1 MGIKILDF
9 RRFEYDNLLDNVR
22 KILEPVQEEGF
33 EILSCQIKPQ
43 EVRSK
48 DIAVTGVDRL
58 EIKLEKDE
66 QQIDLSL
73 QIPMLIDNNY
83 IIIADNRKI
92 PLFQLF
98 DFPVIAGP
106 GVNIKIRTNVA
117 TLSLTRKRNYPTY
130 QLGFNGKFIPFVYV
144 LLARENGYQRTL
156 DVLEIEDLNEAVRES
171 SPVRG
176 RIKDLLSELYLE
188 WEANQDRK
196 YYFKE
201 IGKIFTRYN
210 QTAKGENISYA
221 LDLISKVDY
230 ISKDLMKTDNCID
243 EMLVTLRDG
252 SFNDLDFKYKRLR
265 CVEYMILRKVMEN
278 VYQLLVT
285 TKNAKKIAFRIES
298 SSIMKECNQ
307 SNIVQFDQSI
317 NPLEQLTMLTR
328 CTLVGPGGFDGDH
341 VPAKLRD
348 INDTMFGRLCPV
360 DTPDRDRCGV
370 LHNVL
375 NVELDKYGRFET
387 TEEKD
392 TFSPSIGM
400 VPFLEHNDQTRLQMA
415 ASQMRQAVQLERFD
429 VPLIKSGLEGR
440 NIDYTTFIHR
450 AKRDG
455 EVIYRDSKILIV
467 VYDDNTTD
475 AFDISYKRTWM
486 DNLDFMDVNVDV
498 GDRFRAGDILAESNF
513 LKNGEL
519 TIGRNLLT
527 GIMTYYGLNYEDG
540 IVISDRLVKE
550 GVLTSCHLLDMSF
563 NLPPNKILLP
573 LSKDR
578 LKLLPYKYETIPLGK
593 PYARIRNAAQ
603 NEIYNSIWF
612 KQEKELLA
620 SKSVLITE
628 VNVYANKWNKDVAQ
642 FSHWVEKTIEKQIE
656 DEKHLRDVLESA
668 LGKERAKR
676 FIKERNLAKFDNVGN
691 FRYKGNKI
699 EGIRVEMY
707 GYYSKPIIE
716 GDKLGNR
723 HGNKGVI
730 SAIVE
735 QDKMPRLPDG
745 RPLDILLSPL
755 GVVSRMNIGQLYELH
770 VSMALENVK
779 NKMKEM
785 LREGKDQQEIKD
797 FFLGF
802 LSIADKAE
810 DRRYFKRQK
819 EEFDKVDLNEDY
831 IDSLR
836 LVQYP
841 FCSVSEK
848 EVVELMNYA
857 QTPFEFEIYDPISK
871 QKLKNKVACGY
882 MYIIKLVQM
891 ADEKL
896 SARCVGPYAPKVLQP
911 TSGKKQKG
919 GQRLGEMEVWAMI
932 AHEGLKNLNECLTT
946 KSDCTYLKNKYLV
959 DILDS
964 KAQKPLEEDYQSE
977 SVKLLNIYLKSLGL
991 DFRPRQT
998 KEGENVKEQRS
1009 KPEGEKEAKD

>member
-1 MGIKILDF
+1 MGIKVLDF
-9 RRFEYDNLLDNVR
+9 RRFEYDNLLNNVR
-22 KILEPVQEEGF
+22 KILRPAEEEGF

-43 EVRSK
+43 NVRSK

-66 QQIDLSL
+66 QQVDLSL

-98 DFPVIAGP
+98 DFPVISGP
-106 GVNIKIRTNVA
+106 GINIKIRTNVA
-117 TLSLTRKRNYPTY
+117 TVSLLKRKTYPTY
-130 QLGFNGKFIPFVYV
+130 QIIFNGKYIPFVYV

-156 DVLEIEDLNEAVRES
+156 DTLGIEDINEAVRER
-171 SPVRG
+171 SPISG
-176 RIKDLLSELYLE
+176 RVKDLLSELYLE
-188 WEANQDRK
+188 WEANQDQK

-201 IGKIFTRYN
+201 IGKIYTKYN
-210 QTAKGENISYA
+210 QTAKGENVSYA
-221 LDLISKVDY
+221 LDLILKVDY
-230 ISKDLMKTDNCID
+230 VSRALVRTDNCLD
-243 EMLVTLRDG
+243 ELLITLKEG
-252 SFNDLDFKYKRLR
+252 SFNDLDFNYKRLR

-285 TKNAKKIAFRIES
+285 TKNAKKVSFRIES

-348 INDTMFGRLCPV
+348 INDTMFGRICPV

-375 NVELDKYGRFET
+375 NIELDEFGRFET
-387 TEEKD
+387 LETKD

-400 VPFLEHNDQTRLQMA
+400 IPFLEHNDQTRLQMA
-415 ASQMRQAVQLERFD
+415 ASQMRQAVQLVNFD

-450 AKRDG
+450 AKKDG
-455 EVIYRDSKILIV
+455 EVIYLDSRVLIV
-467 VYDDNTTD
+467 IYDDGSTD

-486 DNLDFMDVNVDV
+486 DNLDFMSVYVDV
-498 GDRFRAGDILAESNF
+498 GDKFSKGDILAESNF
-513 LKNGEL
+513 LNNGEL
-519 TIGRNLLT
+519 TIGRNLLA

-540 IVISDRLVKE
+540 VVISDRLVKE
-550 GVLTSCHLLDMSF
+550 NILTSCHLLDMSF

-573 LSKDR
+573 LSKDK
-578 LKLLPYKYETIPLGK
+578 LKLLPHKHETIPLGK
-593 PYARIRNAAQ
+593 PYARIRNAASS
-603 NEIYNSIWF
+603 EIYNSIWF

-620 SKSVLITE
+620 SKPVLITE

-656 DEKHLRDVLESA
+656 DEKNLHDVLISA
-668 LGKERAKR
+668 LGKDRAEK
-676 FIKERNLAKFDNVGN
+676 FIKERNLSRFDNVGN

-779 NKMKEM
+779 KQMKEM
-785 LREGKDQQEIKD
+785 LKNGKDQQEVKD
-797 FFLGF
+797 YFLGF
-802 LSIADKAE
+802 LSIADKTE
-810 DRRYFKRQK
+810 DRRYYRKQK
-819 EEFDKVDLNEDY
+819 EEFESVDLSEHY

-857 QTPFEFEIYDPISK
+857 QTPFEFEIYDPIAK
-871 QKLKNKVACGY
+871 EKLKNKIAVGH

-896 SARCVGPYAPKVLQP
+896 SARCVGPYSPKVLQP
-911 TSGKKQKG
+911 TSGKKNRG

-932 AHEGLKNLNECLTT
+932 AHEGLENLNECLTT

-959 DILDS
+959 DMLDS

-977 SVKLLNIYLKSLGL
+977 SVKLLNIYLKSIGL
-991 DFRPRQT
+991 DFKQL
-998 KEGENVKEQRS
+998 
-1009 KPEGEKEAKD
+1009 EKENKDGKEERTGTEPEEETKN